1 MVRKCAIALILALV
15 PTLSHAITPAQAT
28 AEAEAWVLSRQE
40 VILDRVMECITEN
53 PRLCHTAW
61 AASVTPNTA
70 PTDLALATVTLD
82 DPGRLADTVCGTCFT
97 GEGTF
102 AQAGIN
108 IPATAP
114 VNAKLNIARAP
125 AGWGAQLVIRIR
137 YNLILYER
145 AWGRGEFDGFDWRE
159 VDETP

>member
-15 PTLSHAITPAQAT
+15 PTLSHAITPAQAR
-28 AEAEAWVLSRQE
+28 AEAEEWVLSRQE

-82 DPGRLADTVCGTCFT
+82 DPGRLADTACGICFT

-102 AQAGIN
+102 AQAGVN

-114 VNAKLNIARAP
+114 INAKLNIAKAP
-125 AGWGAQLVIRIR
+125 TGWGAQLVIRVR
-137 YNLILYER
+137 YNGILYER
-145 AWGRGEFDGFDWRE
+145 AYGRGVFDGYDWVE
-159 VDETP
+159 VEE